1 MTAEEQG
8 REEAGRR
15 DAAFLQALTTEHFVL
30 QGARA
35 LSASEIAARVST
47 YLTALSGALIALAL
61 VAQASHF
68 GDQFYV
74 FALVILPV
82 VFFLG
87 ASAFGRILQNAVEF
101 ILYQREMARIRAY
114 YREIDPARADLFRE
128 PADEV
133 VLAELGIFRLR
144 WQQFLSLATLVAV
157 VEGVVGGAFV
167 ALVITRV
174 WPLATWVAALIG
186 GLVAAV
192 ILMVLLRLQWRAWKR
207 VMAFSQKRADR
218 PA

>member
-192 ILMVLLRLQWRAWKR
+192 ILMVLLRLQWRAWQR